1 MPASIIRGGDLVEV
15 LRAPTV
21 VDEYNREVKDWD
33 NAVVFATGRG
43 SIQHY
48 LSLEEDIDRQT
59 ETEGARLFHDGSDL
73 QGKVAPEDRIRY
85 DGRVWEVTSPPQEWR
100 FFGRYHHTEV
110 FLRLV
115 NG

>member
-15 LRAPTV
+15 LRAPV
-21 VDEYNREVKDWD
+21 VSDEYNREVRDWA
-33 NAVVFATGRG
+33 NATVFATGRG

-48 LSLEEDIDRQT
+48 LSIEEDTDRQT
-59 ETEGARLFHDGSDL
+59 ETEGARLFTDGTDL
-73 QGKVAPEDRIRY
+73 QGKVGPEDRIRY
-85 DGRVWEVTSPPQEWR
+85 AGRVWEVSSPPQEWR